1 MKRLSI
7 ALLVLVA
14 ALGAGCRSGQKVD
27 PILRLS
33 AEESLTEGKR
43 LMAEEKYAKARPYL
57 SHAFEVAPNSPQG
70 REALL
75 LVADAYFRQ
84 GGVEN
89 FIQAESRYRDYLNRF
104 PTSEQ
109 AAYAQFQIAN
119 SLAERAAPPDR
130 DQSPT
135 RSAVQAYEDLL
146 RLYPTS
152 PHGEEARKR
161 LQEVRNRLAAHEWHV
176 GHFYFRRGL
185 LPAAAERLELLL
197 ERYPDYPETDEVLFY
212 LGRTYK
218 RMQDPKK
225 ARETFQRLR
234 AEHPES
240 QFLEEIPDLSKL
252 VSAHDGAGEGEQKG
266 D

>member
-1 MKRLSI
+1 MRHAAT
-7 ALLVLVA
+7 ALLILLA
-14 ALGAGCRSGQKVD
+14 ALGAACRSGQDVD

-33 AEESLTEGKR
+33 AEESLAEGKR
-43 LMAEEKYAKARPYL
+43 LMQEDKYAKARPYL
-57 SHAFEVAPNSPQG
+57 SHAFEVAPNSPEG

-89 FIQAESRYRDYLNRF
+89 FVQAESRYRDYLNRF

-135 RSAVQAYEDLL
+135 REAVQAYEDLL

-152 PHGEEARKR
+152 PHAEEAQRK
-161 LQEVRNRLAAHEWHV
+161 LLEVRNRLAAHEWHV
-176 GHFYFRRGL
+176 GRFYFRRHLYGAAVDRFELILQRYPGYPGL
-185 LPAAAERLELLL
+185 DEVLYLLGRAYERLEQ
-197 ERYPDYPETDEVLFY
+197 PD
-212 LGRTYK
+212 
-218 RMQDPKK
+218 K
-225 ARETFQRLR
+225 ARETFDRLR
-234 AEHPES
+234 SDHPES
-240 QFLEEIPDLSKL
+240 QFIAEIPDLSQL
-252 VSAHDGAGEGEQKG
+252 VPAREAEGEQKG

>member
-14 ALGAGCRSGQKVD
+14 ALGSACRSGQNVD

-33 AEESLTEGKR
+33 AEESLAEGKR
-43 LMAEEKYAKARPYL
+43 LMQEERYAKARPYL

-75 LVADAYFRQ
+75 LVADAYYRQ

-104 PTSEQ
+104 PTSAQ

-135 RSAVQAYEDLL
+135 REAVQAYEDLL

-152 PHGEEARKR
+152 PHAEEARQR

-185 LPAAAERLELLL
+185 LPAAAERMELLL
-197 ERYPDYPETDEVLFY
+197 ERYPDYPEIDEVLFY
-212 LGRTYK
+212 LGRTYQ
-218 RMQDPKK
+218 RMQDAEK

-240 QFLEEIPDLSKL
+240 QFLEDIPDLSKL
-252 VSAHDGAGEGEQKG
+252 VSAREETGGGEQKG